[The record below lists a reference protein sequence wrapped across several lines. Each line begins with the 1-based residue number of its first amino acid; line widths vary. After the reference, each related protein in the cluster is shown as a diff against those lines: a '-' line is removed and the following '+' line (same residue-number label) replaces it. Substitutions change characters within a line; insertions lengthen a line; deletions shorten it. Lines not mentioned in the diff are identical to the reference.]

1 MYQLNKDFNYG
12 GSTAVHLKFFVS
24 ISF

>member
-1 MYQLNKDFNYG
+1 MLQLNKDFNYG